1 MKYNDNQ
8 NCVPVCD
15 CTTKEPSRPALSELL
30 GKLNDLSKQN
40 LNLANVIKDNLY
52 GAEPENG
59 CAATAPFECMEDC
72 IKDTLENAYA
82 TNRLLI
88 QIRERL

>member
-1 MKYNDNQ
+1 MYNEAS

-15 CTTKEPSRPALSELL
+15 CEVKESRPALSELL
-30 GKLNDLSKQN
+30 GKLNDLSKEN
-40 LNLANVIKDNLY
+40 LNLANTIKDNLY
-52 GAEPENG
+52 GAAPEKG
-59 CAATAPFECMEDC
+59 CTPTAPIGCMEDC
-72 IKDTLENAYA
+72 IKDILENACA

>member
-1 MKYNDNQ
+1 MYNDNQ

-15 CTTKEPSRPALSELL
+15 CECKESRPALSELL
-30 GKLNDLSKQN
+30 GKLNDLSKEN
-40 LNLANVIKDNLY
+40 LNLANSIKDNLY

-59 CAATAPFECMEDC
+59 CAPTSPIGCMEDC
-72 IKDTLENAYA
+72 IKDILTNANL
-82 TNRLLI
+82 TNAVLV

>member
-1 MKYNDNQ
+1 MYNDNQ

-15 CTTKEPSRPALSELL
+15 CEGKESRPALSELL
-30 GKLNDLSKQN
+30 GKLNDLSKEN
-40 LNLANVIKDNLY
+40 LNLANSIKDNLY

-59 CAATAPFECMEDC
+59 CSPTAPIGCMEDS
-72 IKDTLENAYA
+72 IKDILTNTNA
-82 TNRLLI
+82 TNHILI

>member
-1 MKYNDNQ
+1 MYNDNQ

-15 CTTKEPSRPALSELL
+15 CEGEGSRPALSELL
-30 GKLNDLSKQN
+30 GKLNDLSKEN
-40 LNLANVIKDNLY
+40 LNLANSIKDNLY

-59 CAATAPFECMEDC
+59 CAPTSPIGCMEDC
-72 IKDTLENAYA
+72 IKDILTNTIA
-82 TNRLLI
+82 TNRILI

>member
-1 MKYNDNQ
+1 MYNDNQ

-15 CTTKEPSRPALSELL
+15 CEGKGSRPALSELL
-30 GKLNDLSKQN
+30 GKLDDLSKEN
-40 LNLANVIKDNLY
+40 LNLANGIKDNLY

-59 CAATAPFECMEDC
+59 CAPTSPLGCMEDC
-72 IKDTLENAYA
+72 IKDILANTSA
-82 TNRLLI
+82 TNRILI

>member
-1 MKYNDNQ
+1 MYNDNL

-15 CTTKEPSRPALSELL
+15 CEVKESRPALSELL
-30 GKLNDLSKQN
+30 GKLNDLSKEN
-40 LNLANVIKDNLY
+40 LNLANSIKDNLY

-59 CAATAPFECMEDC
+59 CAPTSPIGCMEDC
-72 IKDTLENAYA
+72 IKDILANTSA
-82 TNRLLI
+82 TNRILI

>member
-1 MKYNDNQ
+1 MYNDNQ

-15 CTTKEPSRPALSELL
+15 CDGKESRPALSELL
-30 GKLNDLSKQN
+30 GKLNDLSKEN
-40 LNLANVIKDNLY
+40 LNLVNSIKDNLY

-59 CAATAPFECMEDC
+59 CAPTSPIGCMEDC
-72 IKDTLENAYA
+72 IKDILANTSA
-82 TNRLLI
+82 TNRILI

>member
-1 MKYNDNQ
+1 MYNDNQ

-15 CTTKEPSRPALSELL
+15 CEGEESRPALSELL
-30 GKLNDLSKQN
+30 GKLNDLSKEN
-40 LNLANVIKDNLY
+40 LNLANSIKNNLY

-59 CAATAPFECMEDC
+59 CAPMSPIECMEDC
-72 IKDTLENAYA
+72 IKDILTNTIA
-82 TNRLLI
+82 TNRILI

>member
-1 MKYNDNQ
+1 MYNDNQ

-15 CTTKEPSRPALSELL
+15 CEGKEPRPALSELL
-30 GKLNDLSKQN
+30 GKLNDLSKEN
-40 LNLANVIKDNLY
+40 LNLANSIKDNLY

-59 CAATAPFECMEDC
+59 CVPTSPIGCMEDC
-72 IKDTLENAYA
+72 IKDILANTSA
-82 TNRLLI
+82 TNRILI

>member
-1 MKYNDNQ
+1 MYNDNQ

-15 CTTKEPSRPALSELL
+15 CEAKEPRPALSDLL
-30 GKLNDLSKQN
+30 TKLNDLSKEN
-40 LNLANVIKDNLY
+40 LNLANSIKDNLY

-59 CAATAPFECMEDC
+59 CAPTSPIGCMEDC
-72 IKDTLENAYA
+72 IKDILTNTSA
-82 TNRLLI
+82 TNRILI